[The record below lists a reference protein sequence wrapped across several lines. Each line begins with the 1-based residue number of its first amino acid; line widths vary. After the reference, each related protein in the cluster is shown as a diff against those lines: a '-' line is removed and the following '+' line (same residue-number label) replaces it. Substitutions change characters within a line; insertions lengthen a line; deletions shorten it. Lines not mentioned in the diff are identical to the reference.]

1 MDSIYLKAAVT
12 VKAKLTE
19 KLKTRMMN
27 DMDEAI
33 KRAELEVQQLNIQ
46 EKRVLD
52 ENKPANPDV
61 PTPDEI
67 NRIGAIQQQFGQEK
81 QKRLQYRQETMSKRE
96 ELDGLAIGA
105 EIVQGTLER
114 QVEVKVGDDMR
125 EIMNVEILVE
135 DDKIVAIR
143 G

>member
-1 MDSIYLKAAVT
+1 MDSIYLKAPVT